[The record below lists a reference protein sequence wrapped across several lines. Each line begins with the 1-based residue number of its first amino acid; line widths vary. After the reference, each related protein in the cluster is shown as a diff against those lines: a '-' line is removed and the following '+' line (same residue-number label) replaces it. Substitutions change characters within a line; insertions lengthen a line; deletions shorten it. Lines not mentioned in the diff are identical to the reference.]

1 MIFAKIFIRRTITLC
16 LCLCMAMA
24 WMGAK
29 PDGFSINKIDDAL
42 FARMKGKSYGA
53 GCTVSREELRYLTVM
68 HYDANGKVQKG
79 ELVCNKA
86 IAQDLIEIF
95 QALYEAKYPIERM
108 VLIDEYD
115 GDDEQSM
122 RANNTSC
129 FNFRKVAGTRS
140 LSKHARGLAIDVNPF
155 YNPYV
160 HTIKGKQLIEP
171 QGSSPWAINR
181 DKKRN
186 AMIIVGDDLCLKLF
200 RQHGFTWG
208 GNWRSMKDYQHFEKK
223 IVSK

>member
-1 MIFAKIFIRRTITLC
+1 MCACLVMVMIHLSATT
-16 LCLCMAMA
+16 
-24 WMGAK
+24 
-29 PDGFSINKIDDAL
+29 DGFTINKIDDAL
-42 FARMKGKSYGA
+42 FAKMKGKSFRE
-53 GCTVSREELRYLTVM
+53 GCTTKRDDLRYLTVL

-108 VLIDEYD
+108 KLIDEYD

-129 FNFRKVAGTRS
+129 FNFRKVTGTRS
-140 LSKHARGLAIDVNPF
+140 LSKHARGMAVDVNPF
-155 YNPYV
+155 YNPYI
-160 HTIKGKQLIEP
+160 HTLNGKQLIEP
-171 QGSSPWAINR
+171 QGSSVWASNR
-181 DKKRN
+181 NKKRN

-208 GNWRSMKDYQHFEKK
+208 GNWRNKDYQHFEKK
-223 IVSK
+223 IVKKK

>member
-1 MIFAKIFIRRTITLC
+1 MCACLVMVMIHLSATT
-16 LCLCMAMA
+16 
-24 WMGAK
+24 
-29 PDGFSINKIDDAL
+29 DGFTINKIDDAL
-42 FARMKGKSYGA
+42 FAKMKGKSFRE
-53 GCTVSREELRYLTVM
+53 GCTTKRDDLRYLTVL

-95 QALYEAKYPIERM
+95 HALYEAKYPIERM
-108 VLIDEYD
+108 KLIDEYD

-140 LSKHARGLAIDVNPF
+140 LSKHARGMAVDVNPF
-155 YNPYV
+155 YNPYI
-160 HTIKGKQLIEP
+160 HTLNGKQLIEP
-171 QGSSPWAINR
+171 QGSSVWASNR
-181 DKKRN
+181 NKKRN

-208 GNWRSMKDYQHFEKK
+208 GNWRNKDYQHFEKK
-223 IVSK
+223 IVKKK